1 MLRYHKAILN
11 KRNIFINL
19 PHNRQMESRV
29 PKISIILITFIF
41 LTSQLGFYE
50 VDYSLF
56 QTSIESVDGFS
67 NFAENGETEENSPN
81 NNGFEEIKEQ
91 AKEIDDS
98 RNSLNVITSLKSKRF
113 FAHNHLPNSRA
124 VDIVNPPPEQA

>member
-1 MLRYHKAILN
+1 
-11 KRNIFINL
+11 
-19 PHNRQMESRV
+19 METRV
-29 PKISIILITFIF
+29 PKISIFLIVVIF

-67 NFAENGETEENSPN
+67 NFAENCETEENNPN

-98 RNSLNVITSLKSKRF
+98 RNSLNVIKSLKSKRF

-124 VDIVNPPPEQA
+124 TDIVNPPPEQA